1 MKEFAFIDLHIH
13 TEHSHEDGCD
23 ITVEQLMDTLQAMA
37 EKKGGDV
44 CFSITDHENML
55 GCLQADELLKKYPEK
70 YNRLKFI
77 PGMELNTSLKSLGLN
92 DEGFATFRKCHLLG
106 YGYDVHDP
114 ELRAFSILMNKEIK
128 NVEGKRVNIGRQLVY
143 LKKLA
148 EAKYNV
154 QIPYSELEPC
164 LETKD
169 FDKVRKAFI
178 EYLCSKTGSTVTG
191 TIQFVDENFINKYN
205 QDAQVKSKQ
214 DIIELIDM
222 IKRAGGKVSIAHP
235 RSVRYKK
242 NMHDIQA
249 GREKT
254 FIAFITALQSVTN
267 NSIDGLEIFHS
278 ENTDRKFFK
287 MVYQYAQKYNMFLTC
302 GSDYHGGKLHS
313 SKVLSKCLNHTF
325 EFFSLNKAQRAKYG
339 KKVYNTVN
347 GLPFVDFML
356 DGKYE
361 GNKQD
366 FIFKNIEKG
375 TLSFEEILRIMS
387 FIPKIDKRAY
397 NEYIDNYTDARSE
410 FNLNKPKTQKTQT
423 QPSSQKPK
431 SKVDNGLRYAPLP
444 TGKNPPK
451 PNKNKKKKKKK
462 KFNKKKHIQNLKIQ
476 EMEQD
481 IKQVKQQPVATS
493 KDTVKE

>member
-23 ITVEQLMDTLQAMA
+23 ITVEQLLDTLQAMA

-114 ELRAFSILMNKEIK
+114 QLRAFSILMNKEIK
-128 NVEGKRVNIGRQLVY
+128 NDEGKKVNIGRQLVY

-148 EAKYNV
+148 ETKYNI
-154 QIPYSELEPC
+154 QIPYSEIEPC
-164 LETKD
+164 LETKE
-169 FDKVRKAFI
+169 FDKIRKAFI
-178 EYLCSKTGSTVTG
+178 EYLCSKTGKTVTEI
-191 TIQFVDENFINKYN
+191 IQFVDENLINKYN

-214 DIIELIDM
+214 DILELIGL
-222 IKRAGGKVSIAHP
+222 IKAAGGKVSIAHP

-242 NMHDIQA
+242 NVNDLKN

-254 FIAFITALQSVTN
+254 FIAFITALQKVTN
-267 NSIDGLEIFHS
+267 NGIDGLEIFHS
-278 ENTDRKFFK
+278 ENTDRQFFK
-287 MVYQYAQKYNMFLTC
+287 MVYQYAKKYNMFLTC

-325 EFFSLNKAQRAKYG
+325 EFCSLNKAQRAKYG
-339 KKVYNTVN
+339 KTVYNTVN
-347 GLPFVDFML
+347 GLPFVEYML
-356 DGKYE
+356 EGKYE
-361 GNKQD
+361 GCKQD

-375 TLSFEEILRIMS
+375 TLSYEEILKVMS

-397 NEYIDNYTDARSE
+397 NEYIDKYTDARTE
-410 FNLNKPKTQKTQT
+410 FNLNKPKTQKPQNVSGA
-423 QPSSQKPK
+423 QKPQSKASNSQK
-431 SKVDNGLRYAPLP
+431 YAPLP
-444 TGKNPPK
+444 TGKK
-451 PNKNKKKKKKK
+451 PQKQKTNKKKKKKK
-462 KFNKKKHIQNLKIQ
+462 FDKKKHIQNLKIQ

-481 IKQVKQQPVATS
+481 IKQVKQQPVGVK
-493 KDTVKE
+493 KDTIKE